1 MEWPAPMRVA
11 VERAAAE
18 TVLVQPGLERAAY
31 HERRQRQRGCLL
43 GRVDD
48 VDRPAHESRWRRR
61 AARRAI
67 DQRCVSLGPS

>member
-1 MEWPAPMRVA
+1 MARADARRDQRAP
-11 VERAAAE
+11 AE
-18 TVLVQPGLERAAY
+18 TMLVQPGLERAAY
-31 HERRQRQRGCLL
+31 DERRQRQRCGLL

-48 VDRPAHESRWRRR
+48 VDRRAHESRWRRR